1 MNLFRQNL
9 KEMYS
14 KNMDQDQSAMS
25 IGELIDSAL
34 SETNKEFG
42 ETDDICTMKN
52 MNNKEK
58 FCHLLRSTGREG
70 VETIIS
76 ELEDSGFFEAPASA
90 NHHLN
95 CIGGLLQHSLNVCE
109 TALAIRSALEEKGQ
123 MYVHGVPRDSV
134 IIDSLLH
141 DVCKSD
147 IYKEALV
154 NKKSA
159 DGKWEKGP
167 GYIVDC
173 DEGAEIIFG
182 FKKDIDKETFRK
194 SIEEN
199 TLLDY
204 VNRVKVKKGDIF
216 FIEAGTLHAICKGI
230 LLAEVQQNSNT
241 TYRVYDYGRL
251 QNGKPRELHI
261 DKAID
266 VTSTKAIP
274 ACGKPQGEPEKKD
287 GYTETLL
294 TSCELFTVKRLDVE
308 EKAAL
313 TAGKESFVSLVAL
326 EGNGVVMHG
335 DSCVTLY
342 KGDSL
347 FIPAGFGD
355 FEILGEVTVLE
366 TRI

>member
-1 MNLFRQNL
+1 MKILKLTPPTKDYIWGGTRLSKEYGILSFDDRQAEAWMLSCHEAGQCVIENGDFKGRTL
-9 KEMYS
+9 SDLLANEG
-14 KNMDQDQSAMS
+14 KNYLGTNCERFSAFP
-25 IGELIDSAL
+25 ILIKLIDAKDNL
-34 SETNKEFG
+34 SVQVHPDDDYAMRVEGEFG
-42 ETDDICTMKN
+42 KT
-52 MNNKEK
+52 
-58 FCHLLRSTGREG
+58 
-70 VETIIS
+70 
-76 ELEDSGFFEAPASA
+76 EA
-90 NHHLN
+90 
-95 CIGGLLQHSLNVCE
+95 
-109 TALAIRSALEEKGQ
+109 
-123 MYVHGVPRDSV
+123 
-134 IIDSLLH
+134 
-141 DVCKSD
+141 
-147 IYKEALV
+147 
-154 NKKSA
+154 
-159 DGKWEKGP
+159 W
-167 GYIVDC
+167 YIVDC
-173 DEGAEIIFG
+173 DEDAEIIFG
-182 FKKDIDKETFRK
+182 FRKDIDKETFRK

-261 DKAID
+261 EKAVDVTVTKAID
-266 VTSTKAIP
+266 AS
-274 ACGKPQGEPEKKD
+274 GSPQGEPEKKD

-294 TSCELFTVKRLDVE
+294 TSCELFTVKRLEVE
-308 EKAAL
+308 EKASL

-347 FIPAGFGD
+347 FVPAGFGD

-366 TRI
+366 TRV